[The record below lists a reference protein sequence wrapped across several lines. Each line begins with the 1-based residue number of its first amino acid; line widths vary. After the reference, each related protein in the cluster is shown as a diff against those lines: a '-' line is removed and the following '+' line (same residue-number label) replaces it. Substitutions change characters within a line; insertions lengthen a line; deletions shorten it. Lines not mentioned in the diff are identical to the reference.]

1 VRRFAET
8 LEVGEL
14 AVLVNNAGIMMTP
27 QQQTADGFELQ
38 FGTNHLGHFALT
50 GLLLER
56 LGRAE
61 AARVV
66 TLSSLEHKSGHIHFD
81 DLQLTHG
88 YAPRKA
94 YQQSKLANAI
104 FGLELDRRLRA
115 AGSPVVSVLAH
126 PGYSATNLQSTGPTG
141 IMKAF
146 LAFGNRVFAQNAEQG
161 ALPTLYAATAPDVK
175 GGEYYGPNGF
185 QEMRGRP
192 TKVKVIAEGTDPAI
206 GRRLWEASEE
216 LTGVEYRLPSTA
228 VS

>member
-1 VRRFAET
+1 
-8 LEVGEL
+8 
-14 AVLVNNAGIMMTP
+14 
-27 QQQTADGFELQ
+27 
-38 FGTNHLGHFALT
+38 
-50 GLLLER
+50 
-56 LGRAE
+56 
-61 AARVV
+61 VV

-81 DLQLTHG
+81 DLQLVYG

-115 AGSPVVSVLAH
+115 ADSPVISVLAH

-146 LAFGNRVFAQNAEQG
+146 LAVGNRVLAQNAEQG
-161 ALPTLYAATAPDVK
+161 ALPTLYAATAPDVE

-185 QEMRGRP
+185 HEMRGRP
-192 TKVKVIAEGTDPAI
+192 TKVNVIAEGTEPAN
-206 GRRLWEASEE
+206 GRRLWEVSEE
-216 LTGVEYRLPSTA
+216 LTGVKYRLPGTA